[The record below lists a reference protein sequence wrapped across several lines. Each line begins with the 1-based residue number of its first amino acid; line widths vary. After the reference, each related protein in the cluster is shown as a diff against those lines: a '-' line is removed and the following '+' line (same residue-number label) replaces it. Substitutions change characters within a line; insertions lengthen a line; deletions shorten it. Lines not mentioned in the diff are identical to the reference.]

1 MQYTGS
7 KVLKAGLEIQGNFP
21 LDSRT
26 VVKNASDLQNYKTL
40 FTLGGGVQA
49 WYDGMT
55 VLALDTKKLYVLA
68 SDQEGFVEVGGSV
81 DPSDLVG
88 VFTYKGTVATY
99 ENLPELNLNVGD
111 VYNVEKEFTIS
122 KTTGEGEGAVTTS
135 KTYPAGTN
143 VAWTVNGWD
152 PLGGSVDLSNY
163 ITNETYQALAGK
175 VSSNESKATEAY
187 NLANATAGALSIG
200 LEGKVDKVEGYS
212 LISDADLRAIAANGQ
227 AITTL
232 MAIDAGTRLTALEN
246 NIGNT
251 NISTL
256 ASNVDTLNQT
266 IVGKADASTVETL
279 SGKFDTLDTAVKA
292 NQGAIAS
299 LQEAD
304 TKFQGNI
311 TQLQTTI
318 NANGTAI
325 GTLND
330 NYGTLSGRVDTV
342 ETEISTLKSTGIKAI
357 VDGAIDNFAK
367 TVTANDT
374 IDTFAEIVEFVATH
388 KDIATTMAT
397 VTANSTAI
405 TTLKGDASQEGSVKH
420 SIKTEI
426 DALREE
432 IGDVTSDA
440 LEWKIVT
447 DPEEPE
453 TTE

>member
-111 VYNVEKEFTIS
+111 VYNVENEFTIS

-163 ITNETYQALAGK
+163 ITRQTYQALAET
-175 VSSNESKATEAY
+175 VSGNTTKANDAY
-187 NLANATAGALSIG
+187 NLANATSGALA
-200 LEGKVDKVEGYS
+200 GKVDKVEGYQ
-212 LISDADLRAIAANGQ
+212 LISTADLGAIAANSQ
-227 AITTL
+227 AISTL
-232 MAIDAGTRLTALEN
+232 MGIDAGTRLTALEN

-256 ASNVDTLNQT
+256 VANVSGLQT
-266 IVGKADASTVETL
+266 AVAGKADASTVTKL
-279 SGKFDTLDTAVKA
+279 SEDLSALDTIVKA
-292 NQGAIAS
+292 NQGGIAN
-299 LQEAD
+299 LQAAD
-304 TKFQGNI
+304 TKIQGDI

-318 NANGTAI
+318 AANGAAI

-357 VDGAIDNFAK
+357 VDSAIDNFTKA
-367 TVTANDT
+367 VTANDT
-374 IDTFAEIVEFVATH
+374 IDTFTEIVEFVATH
-388 KDIATTMAT
+388 KDIATTMAN
-397 VTANSTAI
+397 VTANSSAI
-405 TTLKGDASQEGSVKH
+405 ELLKDDASKEGSVKH
-420 SIKTEI
+420 SIKTEV

-432 IGDVTSDA
+432 IGNVTSSA